1 MFRLKRIS
9 LSVVIPSFA
18 LVLLLIAQGLLLLGT
33 LNQQH
38 QQLAT
43 QATQRLLNIGYQL
56 QQSLSDSL
64 SRHQWDIAE
73 RQISLVSLNQHLD
86 SLQVID
92 PQGLVQ
98 LSNHRS
104 EKNVF
109 AADNNNYFNAE
120 MFAQVKQQRTP
131 ISQILPQQ
139 WQVNLYFPLDMGPR
153 EDSLRRAEQGAI
165 FFSFNLKD
173 SWLVQRQIIF
183 DQAIKSFSYMAIAML
198 LLVSM
203 LSRVLVNPLNKLV
216 GKTTQIQTHNS
227 TSIIANS
234 QGELGALE
242 LAISKMAEG
251 IHCSFAQ
258 LQRSEQRWQFALNGS
273 GDGIWDWNLL
283 SNTVYYSPQWK
294 SMLGYQDG
302 QIGEKIEEW
311 ESRIHPEDLDKT
323 LNDLRKHLKKNTKV
337 YEAMHRIKHKD
348 GHYLWVLS
356 RGMVV
361 ERTERDLPSRVIS
374 TQTNISEVRSA
385 QELVRFQSSHDDITR
400 LSNRRKLIENLD
412 LEIERG
418 RRSNQIGALI
428 YLDIDHFKNV
438 NDMLGHAAGDLLL
451 RLIAHRLREGRNSG
465 ETVARLGGDEFALLV
480 PNLSSDREQAKAK
493 ASELAVHLAKVIH
506 KEFVIKGNQISLNLT
521 TGVALFPN
529 LDSNATEILRQA
541 DIALYHGKD
550 LARSSV
556 HVFSAKMADEIQ
568 ERHQLTSMMR
578 EAVEKEDMVA
588 YFQPRYNANYEMVG
602 AETLLRWFDSKMGW
616 ISPGRFIPLAE
627 ESGLIVLLG
636 QWVMR
641 SACETLKTWQ
651 DRGLPD
657 NFKTLSINVSP
668 NQFHRD
674 SFIKETLDI
683 IQRSGCDPRLI
694 ELEITE
700 GVLVDDVQE
709 TVAKIQALRDIGV
722 RFSVDDFGTGYSS
735 LAYLNKLPINCLKI
749 DKSFVS
755 ELHSGGSE
763 CAIITTIISMAENL
777 ALEVIA
783 EGVETEYQLEFL
795 KYRRCT
801 VYQGFYFSEAL
812 EPEIFEDRLFIDQAE
827 TA

>member
-1 MFRLKRIS
+1 MFSLKRIS
-9 LSVVIPSFA
+9 LSVVIPILA
-18 LVLLLIAQGLLLLGT
+18 LVLLLIAQGLLLVGT
-33 LNQQH
+33 LNEQK
-38 QQLAT
+38 QQLANDT
-43 QATQRLLNIGYQL
+43 SVSLLNSAYQL
-56 QQSLSDSL
+56 QQTLSDSL
-64 SRHQWDIAE
+64 SRHQWNIAE
-73 RQISLVSLNQHLD
+73 RQLTLFALNHQLD
-86 SLQVID
+86 SLQIID

-98 LSNHRS
+98 LSNKRA
-104 EKNVF
+104 EKSLF
-109 AADNNNYFNAE
+109 AADNANFFNSDL
-120 MFAQVKQQRTP
+120 FQQVRETRSP
-131 ISQILPQQ
+131 IKQILAKQ
-139 WQVNLYFPLDMGPR
+139 WQVNLYLPLDMGPR
-153 EDSLRRAEQGAI
+153 EDSLRRPEQGAI
-165 FFSFNLKD
+165 FVSYNLEN
-173 SWLVQRQIIF
+173 SWLVKRRAIF
-183 DQAIKSFSYMAIAML
+183 DEAVKSFIYMSIAMS
-198 LLVSM
+198 LLVLM
-203 LSRVLVNPLNKLV
+203 LNRLLVQPINRLV
-216 GKTTQIQTHNS
+216 GRTRQIQTQSNAQ
-227 TSIIANS
+227 IVAKS
-234 QGELGALE
+234 QGEIGALE
-242 LAISKMAEG
+242 HAIGKMADG
-251 IHCSFAQ
+251 IHSSFAQ
-258 LQRSEQRWQFALNGS
+258 LQRSEQRWQFALSGS
-273 GDGIWDWNLL
+273 GDGIWDWNLIT
-283 SNTVYYSPQWK
+283 NTVYYSPQWK
-294 SMLGYQDG
+294 AMLGFQEHE
-302 QIGEKIEEW
+302 IGEKIEEW

-323 LNDLRKHLKKNTKV
+323 LNELRKHLKKKTKV
-337 YEAMHRIKHKD
+337 YEAMHRVRHRD

-361 ERTERDLPSRVIS
+361 ERSERGLPSRVIS

-400 LSNRRKLIENLD
+400 LSNRRKLLENLD

-418 RRSNQIGALI
+418 RKNNKIGALI

-451 RLIAHRLREGRNSG
+451 RLIAHRLREGRSSA

-480 PNLSSDREQAKAK
+480 PNLSNDREEAQYL
-493 ASELAVHLAKVIH
+493 ASQIAEQLGRVIH

-529 LDSNATEILRQA
+529 QDSNATEILRQA

-550 LARSSV
+550 HERSSV
-556 HVFSAKMADEIQ
+556 HVFSEKMADEIQ
-568 ERHQLTSMMR
+568 ERHQLTKLMR
-578 EAVEKEDMVA
+578 HALESEDMVA
-588 YFQPRYNANYEMVG
+588 YFQPRYNANFEMVG
-602 AETLLRWFDSKMGW
+602 AETLLRWFDTKLGW

-627 ESGLIVLLG
+627 ENGLILMLG

-651 DRGLPD
+651 DRGLPE

-674 SFIKETLDI
+674 TFVQETLDI
-683 IQRSGCDPRLI
+683 IKASGCDPRLI

-700 GVLVDDVQE
+700 GVLVDNVQD
-709 TVAKIQALRDIGV
+709 TVQKIQALRDIGV

-755 ELHSGGSE
+755 ELQSGGSE

-777 ALEVIA
+777 DLEVIA

-812 EPEIFEDRLFIDQAE
+812 EPEIFEERLFVGQSAMV
-827 TA
+827 

>member
-1 MFRLKRIS
+1 MFKIKRIS
-9 LSVVIPSFA
+9 LSIVIPVLA
-18 LVLLLIAQGLLLLGT
+18 LVLLLVTQGLLLLGT
-33 LNQQH
+33 LNEQQDKI
-38 QQLAT
+38 AED
-43 QATQRLLNIGYQL
+43 AAINLLNTGYQL

-73 RQISLVSLNQHLD
+73 RQITLVALNQGLD

-98 LSNHRS
+98 LSNHRA
-104 EKNVF
+104 EKSLF
-109 AADNNNYFNAE
+109 AADSSNYFNGDL
-120 MFAQVKQQRTP
+120 FTKVKNQRAPLT
-131 ISQILPQQ
+131 QILPQK
-139 WQVNLYFPLDMGPR
+139 WQVNLYLPLDMGPR
-153 EDSLRRAEQGAI
+153 EDSLRRAEHGAI
-165 FFSFNLKD
+165 FVSYNLENA
-173 SWLVQRQIIF
+173 WLVKRQEIF
-183 DQAIKSFSYMAIAML
+183 SEAIKSFIYMSIAML
-198 LLVSM
+198 ILVWM
-203 LSRVLVNPLNKLV
+203 LNRILVKPVNKLV
-216 GKTTQIQTHNS
+216 SRTKQIQTHNHLQ
-227 TSIIANS
+227 IQAKS
-234 QGELGALE
+234 QGEIGALE
-242 LAISKMAEG
+242 HAISKMASG
-251 IHCSFAQ
+251 IHSSFAQ
-258 LQRSEQRWQFALNGS
+258 LQRSEQRWQFALSGS

-283 SNTVYYSPQWK
+283 TNTVYYSPQWK
-294 SMLGYQDG
+294 SMLGFQDSEV
-302 QIGEKIEEW
+302 GEKIEEW
-311 ESRIHPEDLDKT
+311 ESRIHPDDLDKT
-323 LNDLRKHLKKNTKV
+323 LNELRKHLKKKNKV
-337 YEAMHRIKHKD
+337 YESMHRVRHKD

-361 ERTERDLPSRVIS
+361 ERSERGLPSRVIS

-400 LSNRRKLIENLD
+400 LSNRRKLLENLD
-412 LEIERG
+412 LEID
-418 RRSNQIGALI
+418 RSKRSKKVGALI

-451 RLIAHRLREGRNSG
+451 RLIAHRLREGRSSA

-480 PNLSSDREQAKAK
+480 PNLSNDREEAKNLATEM
-493 ASELAVHLAKVIH
+493 AVELSRIIH
-506 KEFVIKGNQISLNLT
+506 KEFIIKGNQITLNLT

-529 LDSNATEILRQA
+529 LESNATEILRQA

-556 HVFSAKMADEIQ
+556 HVFSDKMADEIQ
-568 ERHQLTSMMR
+568 ERHLLTKMMR
-578 EAVEKEDMVA
+578 EALENEDMVA
-588 YFQPRYNANYEMVG
+588 YFQPRYNANFEMVG

-627 ESGLIVLLG
+627 ENGLILLLG

-641 SACETLKTWQ
+641 SACETLKVWQ

-674 SFIKETLDI
+674 TFVQETINI
-683 IQRSGCDPRLI
+683 IQATGCDPKLI

-700 GVLVDDVQE
+700 GVLVDNVQD
-709 TVAKIQALRDIGV
+709 TVEKIQALRDIGV

-755 ELHSGGSE
+755 ELQSGGSE

-777 ALEVIA
+777 DLEVIA

-812 EPEIFEDRLFIDQAE
+812 EPEIFEDRLFIGQAE
-827 TA
+827 IA

>member
-1 MFRLKRIS
+1 MYRFKRIS
-9 LSVVIPSFA
+9 LSVVIPILA
-18 LVLLLIAQGLLLLGT
+18 LVLLVIAQSLLLLGT
-33 LNQQH
+33 LHEQRNKMAEH
-38 QQLAT
+38 AS
-43 QATQRLLNIGYQL
+43 QRLLHIGYQL

-73 RQISLVSLNQHLD
+73 RQLTLVALNQQLD

-98 LSNHRS
+98 ISNKRA
-104 EKNVF
+104 EKSLF
-109 AADNNNYFNAE
+109 AADNANYFNTE
-120 MFAQVKQQRTP
+120 LFNQVKNKRSP
-131 ISQILPQQ
+131 VSQVLPEH
-139 WQVNLYFPLDMGPR
+139 WQVNLYLPLDMGPR

-165 FFSFNLKD
+165 FVSYNLQNT
-173 SWLVQRQIIF
+173 WLGKREMII
-183 DQAIKSFSYMAIAML
+183 DEAIKTFIYMSVAML
-198 LLVSM
+198 LLVLM
-203 LSRVLVNPLNKLV
+203 LNRLLVAPINKLV
-216 GKTTQIQTHNS
+216 GRTKQIQTHRNAN
-227 TSIIANS
+227 IAAKS
-234 QGELGALE
+234 QGEIGALE
-242 LAISKMAEG
+242 HAIGKMANG
-251 IHCSFAQ
+251 IHSSFAQ
-258 LQRSEQRWQFALNGS
+258 LQRSEQRWQFALSGS
-273 GDGIWDWNLL
+273 GDGIWDWNLITN
-283 SNTVYYSPQWK
+283 SVYYSPQWK
-294 SMLGYQDG
+294 AMLGYQDSE
-302 QIGEKIEEW
+302 IGEKIEEW

-323 LNDLRKHLKKNTKV
+323 LNELRKHLKKKNKV
-337 YEAMHRIKHKD
+337 YESMHRVKHKD

-361 ERTERDLPSRVIS
+361 ERSERGLPSRVIS

-400 LSNRRKLIENLD
+400 LSNRRKLLENLD

-418 RRSNQIGALI
+418 RKSNKVGALI

-451 RLIAHRLREGRNSG
+451 RLIAHRLREGRTST

-480 PNLSSDREQAKAK
+480 PNLSTDREEAKQL
-493 ASELAVHLAKVIH
+493 ASNMAEHLGRVIH

-529 LDSNATEILRQA
+529 HDSNATEILRQA

-550 LARSSV
+550 NERSSV
-556 HVFSAKMADEIQ
+556 HVFSDQMADEIQ
-568 ERHQLTSMMR
+568 ERHQLTKMMR
-578 EAVEKEDMVA
+578 EALENEDMVA
-588 YFQPRYNANYEMVG
+588 YFQPRYNANFEMVG
-602 AETLLRWFDSKMGW
+602 AETLLRWFDTKLGW

-627 ESGLIVLLG
+627 ETGLIVTLG

-641 SACETLKTWQ
+641 SACETLKTWE
-651 DRGLPD
+651 DRGLPE

-668 NQFHRD
+668 NQFHRNT
-674 SFIKETLDI
+674 FVQETLAI
-683 IQRSGCDPRLI
+683 IQEAGCDPKLI

-700 GVLVDDVQE
+700 GVLVDNVQD
-709 TVAKIQALRDIGV
+709 TVEKIQALRDIGV

-755 ELHSGGSE
+755 ELQSGGSE

-777 ALEVIA
+777 DLEVIA

-812 EPEIFEDRLFIDQAE
+812 EPEIFEERLFIGQAE
-827 TA
+827 IA